1 MNIITPKEILRSS
14 GENTSA
20 VLDGIVDELARL
32 IIMVETGRRHYRGD
46 GERVANPEPFFTKTM
61 DFCSINM
68 YVNKARLIVLAPK
81 EIDFNHCIALLIG
94 RVNNKLHDLDA
105 ALGKTDVM
113 FKEENAFA
121 STTAEYVRTVD
132 SLIMPKGTSSQVMKR
147 VFTVGDARTTAPNA
161 AFRWEISKRIQQFP
175 GPNMPGYV
183 RPEAIWFADKADI
196 YVNLVGSSISR
207 FSSHEQFRSIDAVL
221 QHFGV
226 KKIIRYKTVR
236 NIFMREDEKQPEVKY
251 DTATWDGSMDHIKV
265 QHANIELLADKCMH
279 IKWKSS
285 ADTPDA
291 PSSSM
296 TGNDFF
302 NAFMER
308 SHELGALIDLCQ
320 MCNKR
325 QCDRQMYALK
335 KYVDLVSFGPSPIEY
350 AVICRNCMC
359 NDHAFIDISRT
370 AKIVAYFP
378 KSRWSDVCQD
388 HGYPRAHA
396 LLFESDSFRD
406 EHKLYARDEARIAFN
421 SMNVTLATLRAIE
434 KFMLE
439 VPEGE
444 FLVFTDRDGR

>member
-1 MNIITPKEILRSS
+1 MNVITPKEALRSS
-14 GENTSA
+14 GENTSE
-20 VLDGIVDELARL
+20 VLDSIVDELARL
-32 IIMVETGRRHYRGD
+32 IIMVETGRRHYGED
-46 GERVANPEPFFTKTM
+46 GERVANPEPFFTKAM
-61 DFCSINM
+61 GFCSINL
-68 YVNKARLIVLAPK
+68 YVNKAKLIVLAPK

-105 ALGKTDVM
+105 ALGKADVM

-161 AFRWEISKRIQQFP
+161 AFRWEISKRIQQW
-175 GPNMPGYV
+175 NVAAYI

-196 YVNLVGSSISR
+196 YVNLVGAPIGR
-207 FSSHEQFRSIDAVL
+207 FSTHEQLRSVDAVL

-226 KKIIRYKTVR
+226 KKIICYRTVG
-236 NIFMREDEKQPEVKY
+236 NLFMHEDEKKPEVKY
-251 DTATWDGSMDHIKV
+251 GVVTWDGSMDHIKV
-265 QHANIELLADKCMH
+265 MHVNIELLADKCVH
-279 IKWKSS
+279 IKWKPS
-285 ADTPDA
+285 PDA
-291 PSSSM
+291 PDGLSP
-296 TGNDFF
+296 GNDFF
-302 NAFMER
+302 NAFLDNT
-308 SHELGALIDLCQ
+308 HELGAPIDLCQ

-325 QCDRQMYALK
+325 QCGEQMYALSK
-335 KYVDLVSFGPSPIEY
+335 SLNELPFGKRY

-370 AKIVAYFP
+370 VKIVAYFP

-388 HGYPRAHA
+388 HGYPRTHA

-406 EHKLYARDEARIAFN
+406 EHKLYARDDARIAFN
-421 SMNVTLATLRAIE
+421 SSAVTLATLRAIE

-439 VPEGE
+439 VPDGE
-444 FLVFTDRDGR
+444 FLVFSDRA